1 MIWGITTGYKP
12 TDEQRLQAQKLAS
25 EWQLPYVERGHTS
38 LRRLAERTRIFRWLV
53 QLQRGLVATDGK
65 TRLEFHLQMAKL
77 RALNWERKRQDHFA
91 DLLHEVSPKRFLDAT
106 FGRGS
111 DAIMA
116 AYTLPE
122 NVQIIA
128 LEKSFPVYAVG
139 REGLRSMKV
148 SEAPALT
155 AALRRIHLL
164 HVDVNDYLKK
174 QPDNH
179 FDVIYFDFMFHHTV
193 SQTNNL
199 SDLRIFAAQSRL
211 DEILWED
218 AKRVAK
224 KRIIVKNRPFA
235 SWFKMHRRRFYEA
248 VRIVEWFTGYGTYE
262 TTPGS
267 YYGTDGGG

>member
-1 MIWGITTGYKP
+1 MMIWGITTGYKP
-12 TDEQRLQAQKLAS
+12 TDEQRLQAQELES
-25 EWQLPYVERGHTS
+25 EWQLPYVERGHAS
-38 LRRLAERTRIFRWLV
+38 LRRLTERTRISHWLV
-53 QLQRGLVATDGK
+53 QLQRGLVATDGR

-91 DLLHEVSPKRFLDAT
+91 DLLHETSPERFLDAT

-122 NVQIIA
+122 NVEIIS

-164 HVDVNDYLKK
+164 HADVSDYLKK

-199 SDLRIFAAQSRL
+199 VDLRIFAAQSRL

-235 SWFKMHRRRFYEA
+235 SWFKMHPPTFLR
-248 VRIVEWFTGYGTYE
+248 GGTY
-262 TTPGS
+262 S
-267 YYGTDGGG
+267 RVVYGVWDL

>member
-1 MIWGITTGYKP
+1 MMMWGITTGYKP
-12 TDEQRLQAQKLAS
+12 TDEQCLQAQKLAS
-25 EWQLPYVERGHTS
+25 EWQLPYMERGHAS
-38 LRRLAERTRIFRWLV
+38 LRRLAERTRISHWLV
-53 QLQRGLVATDGK
+53 QLQRGLVATDEK

-91 DLLHEVSPKRFLDAT
+91 DLLHETSPERFLDAT

-116 AYTLPE
+116 GYTLPE
-122 NVQIIA
+122 NVEIIA

-139 REGLRSMKV
+139 REGLHSMKV
-148 SEAPALT
+148 PEAPALT

-164 HVDVNDYLKK
+164 HADVSDYLKK
-174 QPDNH
+174 QPDNR

-199 SDLRIFAAQSRL
+199 ADLRIFAAQSGL
-211 DEILWED
+211 DEMLWEE

-235 SWFKMHRRRFYEA
+235 SWFKTHPPTFLR
-248 VRIVEWFTGYGTYE
+248 GGTY
-262 TTPGS
+262 S
-267 YYGTDGGG
+267 RVVYGVWDL

>member
-1 MIWGITTGYKP
+1 MMIWGITTGYKP
-12 TDEQRLQAQKLAS
+12 TNEQRLQAQKLAS
-25 EWQLPYVERGHTS
+25 EWQLPYVERGHAS
-38 LRRLAERTRIFRWLV
+38 LRRLAERTRIFHWLV

-91 DLLHEVSPKRFLDAT
+91 DLLHEVSPERFLDAT

-122 NVQIIA
+122 NVEIIA

-139 REGLRSMKV
+139 RDGLRSMQV
-148 SEAPALT
+148 PEAAALT

-164 HVDVNDYLKK
+164 HADVSDYLKK
-174 QPDNH
+174 QPDNR

-199 SDLRIFAAQSRL
+199 ADLRIFAAQSGL

-235 SWFKMHRRRFYEA
+235 SWFKTHPPTFLR
-248 VRIVEWFTGYGTYE
+248 GGTY
-262 TTPGS
+262 S
-267 YYGTDGGG
+267 RVVYGVWDL